1 MFLKCEILWSHIISY
16 RSLLLSTIVL
26 YIIVAN
32 GFSGWELILV
42 VRAWSST
49 ATTQL
54 LCSFTRWIVSLYM
67 WKCIL
72 PFLLHCYIIVPFT
85 TSKVLSCNT
94 SSLIVSCCIFTH
106 LLWCDEVTALSSV
119 CLGFI
124 YTFSSLK
131 VEYLRH
137 QP

>member
-1 MFLKCEILWSHIISY
+1 M
-16 RSLLLSTIVL
+16 
-26 YIIVAN
+26 AN

-42 VRAWSST
+42 VRAWPST

-54 LCSFTRWIVSLYM
+54 FCSFTRWVVSLYM

-72 PFLLHCYIIVPFT
+72 PFLLYCYIIVPFT
-85 TSKVLSCNT
+85 TSMVLSCNT
-94 SSLIVSCCIFTH
+94 SSLIVSCCIFIH
-106 LLWCDEVTALSSV
+106 LLCCDKVTALSSV

-124 YTFSSLK
+124 YTFFSLK

-137 QP
+137 QSQFCHKLIHLIMLCTDSIWLGQWSPY